1 MKIKRFFAKDMRAAL
16 AQVKDTLGS
25 DAVIMSNKKVN
36 GGIEIVAAVDYD
48 EPKAKAPAPAP
59 TFMDVSDDRVSLGGN
74 PPVRTESRG
83 AFRASAPSL
92 ASSSMSSGVSSNASS
107 GPSASASSAPP
118 ADSLQALLEKQQSR
132 LNQQLSYQQ
141 AD

>member
-48 EPKAKAPAPAP
+48 EPKAKAPATAP
-59 TFMDVSDDRVSLGGN
+59 TFMDVSDDLVSLG
-74 PPVRTESRG
+74 
-83 AFRASAPSL
+83 AK
-92 ASSSMSSGVSSNASS
+92 
-107 GPSASASSAPP
+107 
-118 ADSLQALLEKQQSR
+118 ADRKSVV
-132 LNQQLSYQQ
+132 
-141 AD
+141 